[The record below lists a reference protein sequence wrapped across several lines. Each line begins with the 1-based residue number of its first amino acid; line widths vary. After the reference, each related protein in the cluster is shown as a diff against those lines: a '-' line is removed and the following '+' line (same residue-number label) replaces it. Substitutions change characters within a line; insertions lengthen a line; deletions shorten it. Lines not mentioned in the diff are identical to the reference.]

1 MKEPTV
7 NITKDILNFIAEID
21 EFKGL
26 WRAIGKLRP
35 DRLHALKKIATIES
49 VGSSTRIEGVKMTD
63 QQVEALLTGI
73 DIRSFRSRDE
83 QEVAGYAEAIN
94 LVFDNYDQI
103 PISENHIKQLHRIL
117 LKYSSKDT
125 RHRGEYKK
133 LPNHVE
139 AFDHNGKSLGI
150 IFETAPPFDTPMKME
165 ALVSWTNHSFE
176 QNDLHPLLIIAI
188 FTVHFLAIHP
198 FQDGNGRLSRILTT
212 LLLLQNGYLY
222 VPYSSLESIV
232 EQNKDGYYLA
242 LRKAQSTLDQGDE
255 KLDAWL
261 TFFLNCMK
269 KQKDNLVLKIEREQ
283 LMAKLPA
290 LSSEILEVVRQH
302 GQVAISD
309 IQAITQANR
318 NTIKVRLR
326 ELVNDGYLIKQ
337 GKGKGTLYLPGEIS
351 P

>member
-7 NITKDILNFIAEID
+7 NITKDILNLIAEID

-26 WRAIGKLRP
+26 WQAIGKLRP

-73 DIRSFRSRDE
+73 DIRSFHSRDE

-94 LVFDNYDQI
+94 LVFDNYEQI

-139 AFDHNGKSLGI
+139 AFDHNSKSLGI
-150 IFETAPPFDTPMKME
+150 IFETATPFDTPMKME
-165 ALVSWTNHSFE
+165 ALVSWTNRSFE

-222 VPYSSLESIV
+222 TPYSSLESIV
-232 EQNKDGYYLA
+232 EQNKDRYYLA

-269 KQKDNLVLKIEREQ
+269 KQKDNLVLIIEHEQ

-290 LSSEILEVVRQH
+290 LSNEILEVVRQH

-326 ELVNDGYLIKQ
+326 ELVKDGYLLKQ